1 MAAAGIGAPS
11 GTPGVEP
18 SSLNMLNMTMST
30 RSLTH
35 ALNVHYERWEAVH
48 YTTKDGTQKKKK
60 DFVSRSVPFSE
71 FKAELSAYWPKFI
84 LHHNDAKWH
93 DDDFI
98 ALKARLPR
106 GHAAL
111 VIDYAEN
118 YTHEPHF
125 ENQSKYFSQVS
136 YGLHLTP
143 TPIPTPTLAL
153 ALALTLT

>member
-1 MAAAGIGAPS
+1 
-11 GTPGVEP
+11 
-18 SSLNMLNMTMST
+18 MTMST
-30 RSLTH
+30 SSLTL
-35 ALNVHYERWEAVH
+35 ALNIHFERWEAVS
-48 YTTKDGTQKKKK
+48 YTTKDGTSKKKK

-71 FKAELSAYWPKFI
+71 FKAELAAYWPKFI

-125 ENQSKYFSQVS
+125 EHQSKYFSQV
-136 YGLHLTP
+136 LRRRT
-143 TPIPTPTLAL
+143 
-153 ALALTLT
+153 

>member
-1 MAAAGIGAPS
+1 MAAARIGAPS

-143 TPIPTPTLAL
+143 TPTPTLTLAL